1 MNRGVVSG
9 PPLVYLRGN
18 QMAEGEYSLRTWTDI
33 LVELLPQ
40 VNVAQEDLRENE
52 EGWVGRGQRK
62 MERERKKGDFDSSYT
77 PLQNVCAK
85 QVSAFQ
91 AVIWHKWNISPFV
104 QESSLLNG
112 LTLESFPLQSFSPH
126 LKCVLGPCK
135 ERISSQMASCVNQI
149 KG

>member
-52 EGWVGRGQRK
+52 EG
-62 MERERKKGDFDSSYT
+62 
-77 PLQNVCAK
+77 
-85 QVSAFQ
+85 
-91 AVIWHKWNISPFV
+91 
-104 QESSLLNG
+104 
-112 LTLESFPLQSFSPH
+112 
-126 LKCVLGPCK
+126 
-135 ERISSQMASCVNQI
+135 
-149 KG
+149 